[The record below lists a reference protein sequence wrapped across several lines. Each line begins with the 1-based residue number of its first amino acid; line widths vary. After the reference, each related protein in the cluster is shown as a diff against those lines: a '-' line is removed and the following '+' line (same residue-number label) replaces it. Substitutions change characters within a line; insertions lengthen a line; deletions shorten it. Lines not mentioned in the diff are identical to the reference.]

1 MKYILEDISNLT
13 EAMSFGTNT
22 TSTFDP
28 ITNYKDLKAE
38 GKILEFWDQY
48 YKECW
53 GDNGEFVRTLGE
65 PFRIELTTL
74 GFSSAENPFVSF
86 IMEVIKSHE
95 LIKKALETKPAAY
108 YGSIHNAFIGK
119 LITAEMLRNKALPK
133 ISKDNV
139 LIWVPALYT
148 YSPND
153 FSSYLQLE
161 RDYLEHK
168 ISVTGDDGTDVA
180 TGKENEIFATAF
192 SSDNDAFEP
201 EEDDFLT
208 KLKNGTATLANKITS
223 GTLRNI
229 STLRVIIN
237 QLTGGQGGKL
247 SNLADPTEEKIID
260 SFKAWVTSADKLK
273 SIINFILLSTSPA
286 DYTTVVKACQGL
298 KLGADDTVTNVSA
311 KVAGSIASLADM
323 QETIK
328 TLATFDTSAKN
339 RILIV
344 TALAK
349 YGIRDISPD
358 LFA

>member
-1 MKYILEDISNLT
+1 
-13 EAMSFGTNT
+13 
-22 TSTFDP
+22 
-28 ITNYKDLKAE
+28 
-38 GKILEFWDQY
+38 
-48 YKECW
+48 
-53 GDNGEFVRTLGE
+53 
-65 PFRIELTTL
+65 
-74 GFSSAENPFVSF
+74 
-86 IMEVIKSHE
+86 MEVIKSHE

-260 SFKAWVTSADKLK
+260 SFKA
-273 SIINFILLSTSPA
+273 
-286 DYTTVVKACQGL
+286 
-298 KLGADDTVTNVSA
+298 
-311 KVAGSIASLADM
+311 
-323 QETIK
+323 
-328 TLATFDTSAKN
+328 
-339 RILIV
+339 
-344 TALAK
+344 
-349 YGIRDISPD
+349 
-358 LFA
+358 